1 MIKRLLFIVLLQLF
15 IVSSAILPYAVFAQE
30 LVQFDFKVKPNATSD
45 NTCITNSV
53 TVTDESTGSQAGQ
66 TSASTQVGTADCGPS
81 VGGGTKPS
89 GIPVT
94 GFLNTP
100 WCANLAAYGEACHP
114 VYDIPD
120 APWLEPDS
128 DINGQKVYAP
138 HSGEISESVWMVD
151 NGGVMSIKSKDKD
164 FTYMT
169 RYVHLN
175 EATVNNWSVGQSIMA
190 GTLLG
195 YTYTKAL
202 TYSTGEHLHYETRK
216 VPSTQDISPLRC
228 PQNRVGHPEDVYPCV
243 DPIEFVGSFDETS
256 MIAGQNAI
264 GWTPK

>member
-1 MIKRLLFIVLLQLF
+1 MRILLI
-15 IVSSAILPYAVFAQE
+15 SSVVFVALAGAYAVFAQE

-114 VYDIPD
+114 GYDIPD
-120 APWLEPDS
+120 
-128 DINGQKVYAP
+128 G
-138 HSGEISESVWMVD
+138 
-151 NGGVMSIKSKDKD
+151 
-164 FTYMT
+164 
-169 RYVHLN
+169 
-175 EATVNNWSVGQSIMA
+175 
-190 GTLLG
+190 
-195 YTYTKAL
+195 
-202 TYSTGEHLHYETRK
+202 
-216 VPSTQDISPLRC
+216 
-228 PQNRVGHPEDVYPCV
+228 
-243 DPIEFVGSFDETS
+243 
-256 MIAGQNAI
+256 
-264 GWTPK
+264 